1 MGELLKNP
9 QSEHE
14 RYLVSHVIRELYGID
29 PNAGPPPEIERIATL
44 ETQPVAI

>member
-1 MGELLKNP
+1 MGELIQNP

-14 RYLVSHVIRELYGID
+14 RHLVSHVIRELHGID
-29 PNAGPPPEIERIATL
+29 PAAGPPKIEKIATV